1 MSCLG
6 QTNGTEQLANETEEL
21 ATGHVVS
28 NSMNC
33 VNVKFLSMTFLENYC
48 VYVFYFQYVTLFIES
63 ETSLYPGLSVGQTV
77 DQLVGR
83 SVFHNFQIGWE
94 VSLSYFLAPI
104 GALVFLCVR
113 LCCLIYKL

>member
-48 VYVFYFQYVTLFIES
+48 VYVFYFQYVTYYLLKAKLPYIPVCPS
-63 ETSLYPGLSVGQTV
+63 VRRLINWSVGQFFTI
-77 DQLVGR
+77 
-83 SVFHNFQIGWE
+83 S
-94 VSLSYFLAPI
+94 
-104 GALVFLCVR
+104 
-113 LCCLIYKL
+113 K